1 MARLQRRFRMNRRFL
16 ASPCALAAAIMPL
29 APVLAMA
36 QSGLDAVEKVAS
48 SLAPKNWAP
57 PRTADGRPDLQG
69 IFTNGIL
76 TPLER
81 PAEFAGK
88 PFFTEE
94 EAAAFEK
101 RVVQQRNADRR
112 LTGEADVRR
121 AYNDAWWDFGTK
133 VAKTRQT
140 SMIVDPPD
148 GRIPPLTPE
157 AQKRVADR
165 ARQIKEKCG
174 ESGRVCPVGIDGQ
187 PSLADGPKDRPY
199 QERCL
204 LWPQAGPPML
214 PDAYNNNY
222 WIVQTA
228 DYVMISI
235 EAIHDVRII
244 PLDGPMDGRPHL
256 EQSIRQWMGDPR
268 GRWEGNTLVV
278 DTTNFSD
285 ATNFR
290 NAGRNMHLT
299 ERFTLTDPDTL
310 LYEFTVDDP
319 TTFTRPW
326 SAAIP
331 MVRTAGPI
339 YEYACHEGNYG
350 IANVLSGARAQ
361 EQKRAVSPA
370 K

>member
-1 MARLQRRFRMNRRFL
+1 MNRRIL
-16 ASPCALAAAIMPL
+16 AFPCAVAVVILPL
-29 APVLAMA
+29 APVLARA
-36 QSGLDAVEKVAS
+36 QGGLAAVEKMAA
-48 SLAPKNWAP
+48 SLAPKNWTP
-57 PRTADGRPDLQG
+57 PRTPDGRPDLQG
-69 IFTNGIL
+69 LFTNGIL

-88 PFFTEE
+88 PFFTED
-94 EAAAFEK
+94 EASAFEK

-121 AYNDAWWDFGTK
+121 AYNNAWWDFGTK

-157 AQKRVADR
+157 AQKRVATR
-165 ARQIKEKCG
+165 ARQIKEKCADP
-174 ESGRVCPVGIDGQ
+174 GRTCLVGIDGQ
-187 PSLADGPKDRPY
+187 PALADNAKDRPL

-222 WIVQTA
+222 WIVQTP

-235 EAIHDVRII
+235 EAIHNVRII
-244 PLDGPMDGRPHL
+244 PLDGRPHL
-256 EQSIRQWMGDPR
+256 EQNIRQWIGDPR

-285 ATNFR
+285 ATNFK

-319 TTFTRPW
+319 STFTKPW

-331 MVRTAGPI
+331 MIRTTGPI

-361 EQKRAVSPA
+361 EKTRAASPA
-370 K
+370 R